1 MQLFRFEAVGGGWCS
16 RYLASCRKCAVVGCL
31 IIKELLEISKLYNIR
46 ADKKKIDQVF
56 HKTLRIEEPE
66 FPAALR
72 EG

>member
-1 MQLFRFEAVGGGWCS
+1 M
-16 RYLASCRKCAVVGCL
+16 VGCL